1 MSVIGDDNATLYSA
15 EGQQSIAAVTVHSQA
30 TVKASNKNSD
40 DGSAETEPSKKQAN
54 GWRKLKKL
62 VGVKTSDE
70 PGVITGNRAHAKSM
84 DVSSERSSK
93 ATGVLWSGYAMR
105 KRVLSADVVNNPR
118 FQTTRSRSGDDGE
131 SSISTRLTSQL
142 DLAIRG
148 RFDGMDVLSLGP
160 ASRSSLPHIDPE
172 PQQPIT
178 PSKRTAKTTIPTPS
192 KKTKKRDGEEDTEIN
207 LDPLQLSFT
216 GIPITCTS
224 AGMVSNMISTSAGK
238 DQTELILEGFIPGGG
253 DRWRVKLEEPK
264 GLPDD
269 ASIQTPSRKSSTDD
283 DESTAGLTEDG
294 STNFPAPKLWDHIW
308 GDGAPPPLPSH
319 MQAGGNSEQDNVL
332 QLAAACSVPIDLDED
347 TFIIDSPDHLRSVHD
362 LAMIPLQVSKM
373 ERLMARTFCN
383 LDLIHAGCRDDG
395 LIPLYPSSTSS

>member
-1 MSVIGDDNATLYSA
+1 
-15 EGQQSIAAVTVHSQA
+15 
-30 TVKASNKNSD
+30 
-40 DGSAETEPSKKQAN
+40 
-54 GWRKLKKL
+54 
-62 VGVKTSDE
+62 
-70 PGVITGNRAHAKSM
+70 
-84 DVSSERSSK
+84 
-93 ATGVLWSGYAMR
+93 
-105 KRVLSADVVNNPR
+105 
-118 FQTTRSRSGDDGE
+118 
-131 SSISTRLTSQL
+131 
-142 DLAIRG
+142 
-148 RFDGMDVLSLGP
+148 
-160 ASRSSLPHIDPE
+160 
-172 PQQPIT
+172 
-178 PSKRTAKTTIPTPS
+178 
-192 KKTKKRDGEEDTEIN
+192 
-207 LDPLQLSFT
+207 
-216 GIPITCTS
+216 
-224 AGMVSNMISTSAGK
+224 MVSNMISTSAGK

-347 TFIIDSPDHLRSVHD
+347 TFIIDSPEHLRSVHD

-383 LDLIHAGCRDDG
+383 LDLIHADCRDDG